1 MIRDAP
7 MGLSEADA
15 FGSGMDRADVD
26 VDDLLKVILG
36 LVFVWLLVE
45 ILGAVLDIAGAL
57 FDLVPNLLAV
67 AIVVLIAV
75 RLADRF

>member
-1 MIRDAP
+1 
-7 MGLSEADA
+7 
-15 FGSGMDRADVD
+15 MDRADVD